1 MYVLCAITLLGAILM
16 TFITG
21 YGYFVTIALIAFAY
35 GGPSA
40 LNAALCTDLFGPKNS
55 GTNYGVAM
63 LALGFSS
70 IFFNF
75 IANSIIKAS
84 VNVEAATAVG
94 IMPTFIMGAVT
105 AVIPVFLMLYINSYL
120 KKRSAKA

>member
-1 MYVLCAITLLGAILM
+1 MYILCALTFAGAVLM

-21 YGYFVTIALIAFAY
+21 YGYFATIAVIAFAY

-40 LNAALCTDLFGPKNS
+40 LNAALCTDLFGAKHS

-70 IFFNF
+70 IFFNWVSNN
-75 IANSIIKAS
+75 ILKAT
-84 VNVEAATAVG
+84 VENVTS
-94 IMPTFIMGAVT
+94 TFIMGAVT
-105 AVIPVFLMLYINSYL
+105 ALIPVVLMIIIQRTLN
-120 KKRSAKA
+120 KRDAAKAEG